1 MKKAHDRDGQH
12 RQLISKSFYVRLA
25 ATKIGKN
32 IRDKFPLYI
41 KLNNEY
47 TVKIFFDD
55 GSVY

>member
-55 GSVY
+55 AGY